1 MQFPYEYNRTIM
13 NPELENLV
21 KIALTDGV
29 LTDKEKEI
37 IIQKVQQLGIDM
49 DEFEMELQGF
59 LSQFS
64 ITSPELP
71 AENATHSLF
80 DKQHLQDFAKNIITF
95 WAHQRIKNEIKVYED
110 VAKELKDTD
119 DIMALK
125 RGQLNYSLSRLVETK
140 RNAVISLKQIE
151 NITKNIKGKQRELFQ
166 YQIQN
171 ESAEK
176 IDIDYINA
184 TITIADTAL
193 TAAKGT
199 ASGISTAFGAWALVG
214 NLGTASTGTAIHA
227 LSGAA
232 AYNATLAWLG
242 GGSLAAGG
250 GGMALGTVVLGGIV
264 VIPALAVTG
273 LFNHLSANK
282 KIHNI
287 KEKEVEALKM
297 IDLMKKN
304 TLAFELFEKRSDELS
319 LAIEKSVDVFN
330 FKYSCVYKKIYPV
343 AFFSKFF
350 KRLKERFYMI
360 FFGQENRYFSDKDF
374 KNISII
380 GNIAQNLAKLI
391 DTKILNESEV

>member
-1 MQFPYEYNRTIM
+1 M

-21 KIALTDGV
+21 QIALNDGV
-29 LTDKEKEI
+29 LTDKEKVI

-59 LSQFS
+59 LSQ
-64 ITSPELP
+64 IPVTSQDLP
-71 AENATHSLF
+71 AENASHGFF

-95 WAHQRIKNEIKVYED
+95 WAHQRIKNEIKVYENI
-110 VAKELKDTD
+110 AEELKDAD
-119 DIMALK
+119 DIMSLK
-125 RGQLNYSLSRLVETK
+125 RGQLNYSLSRLIEIK
-140 RNAVISLKQIE
+140 KNAVLSLKQIE
-151 NITKNIKGKQRELFQ
+151 NITKNIRGKQREFFQ

-176 IDIDYINA
+176 IDIDDINK

-214 NLGTASTGTAIHA
+214 NIGTASTGTAIHT

-242 GGSLAAGG
+242 GGSVAAGG

-264 VIPALAVTG
+264 IIPALAVTG

-297 IDLMKKN
+297 IELMNNN
-304 TLAFELFEKRSDELS
+304 TLTFEVFEKRSDELS
-319 LAIEKSVDVFN
+319 RAIEKSMDVFN
-330 FKYSCVYKKIYPV
+330 LQYLTVYKKIYPF
-343 AFFSKFF
+343 AYYSKFF

-360 FFGQENRYFSDKDF
+360 FFRQGNRYFSNEDF
-374 KNISII
+374 KNIAII

-391 DTKILNESEV
+391 DTKILIESEV